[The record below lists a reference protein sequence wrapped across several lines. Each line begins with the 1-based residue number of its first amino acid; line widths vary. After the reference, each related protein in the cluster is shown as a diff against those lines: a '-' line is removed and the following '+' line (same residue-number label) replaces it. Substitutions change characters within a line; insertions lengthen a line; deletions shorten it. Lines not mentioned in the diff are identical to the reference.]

1 MNEENLRKQE
11 ESITKQ
17 EQMRKCEYRQSLL
30 TLNALMV
37 SSLLFGTINL
47 GWSVEW

>member
-30 TLNALMV
+30 TLYALMD
-37 SSLLFGTINL
+37 SSFQFDTINL
-47 GWSVEW
+47 GWSIE